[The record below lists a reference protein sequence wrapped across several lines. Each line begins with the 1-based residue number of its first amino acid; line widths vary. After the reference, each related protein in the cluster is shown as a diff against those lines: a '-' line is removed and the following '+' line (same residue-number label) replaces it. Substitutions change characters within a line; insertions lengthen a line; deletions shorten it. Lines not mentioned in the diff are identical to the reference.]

1 MSSQIPVRPHNIC
14 ISRTSVYRD
23 IESDKRELHPG
34 LASRF
39 WCLVT
44 PSTLIFA
51 VLKDFCLSS
60 SQQSIRVQ
68 TILCVSRKMIVD
80 DWKYIAV
87 LRCGTCRVTR
97 YLSSDRLW
105 RNRQLM
111 TESRK
116 VVKRTTVCPFHTPD
130 RSWSWYRWSRDCRRE
145 AGFFPLAPSTLK
157 ISQSQ

>member
-1 MSSQIPVRPHNIC
+1 MLFSLSVTVKESSVWCLVRFQSAHT
-14 ISRTSVYRD
+14 ISVYQEPLYRD
-23 IESDKRELHPG
+23 IESDIRELHPG

-39 WCLVT
+39 WCSVT

-97 YLSSDRLW
+97 YLSSDWLW

-111 TESRK
+111 TEGRK
-116 VVKRTTVCPFHTPD
+116 THHCLPFSYSSSLLILIPM
-130 RSWSWYRWSRDCRRE
+130 
-145 AGFFPLAPSTLK
+145 K
-157 ISQSQ
+157 